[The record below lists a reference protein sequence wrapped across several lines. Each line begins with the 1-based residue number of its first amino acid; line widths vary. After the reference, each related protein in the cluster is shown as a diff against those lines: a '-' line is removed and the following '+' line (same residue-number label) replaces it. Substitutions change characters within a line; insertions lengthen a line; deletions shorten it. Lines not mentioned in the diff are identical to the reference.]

1 MSTSRLESVAI
12 LAESQGLDAVAL
24 MPGPNLFYTT
34 GLSFFISERPVVA
47 LCPVDASPAI
57 VLPELEAG
65 KAENSGF
72 EVFSYTDEES
82 YALAFHEAC
91 ATLELAE
98 ARIGVEALRMRLLE
112 ARILQRYAPDVDLI
126 PADDLFAELRVIKS
140 TDELEATRRAV
151 AVAEQAF
158 RLWLPQLG
166 VGMTEREAAARLIA
180 TLLSNGAEGLAFSP
194 IVCGGPNGALPHAFP
209 ANRPFQPG
217 DWVVVDWGA
226 KVDGYMSDLTRMVVF
241 GEPSAPLVD
250 IYDIVLRA
258 NVAGRAAV
266 GPGVEAQVVD
276 AAARAVIETSGHGP
290 QFMHRTGHGLGLE
303 SHEPP
308 YMVTGNTQ
316 LLEPGM
322 LFTVEPGIYLGGVG
336 GIRIEDNVVVTDA
349 GAETLT
355 TLPRAPF
362 IIPVPD

>member
-1 MSTSRLESVAI
+1 MLTSRLESI
-12 LAESQGLDAVAL
+12 TMIAESQGLDALAL
-24 MPGPNLFYTT
+24 MPGPNLFYAT
-34 GLSFFISERPVVA
+34 GLSFFISERPVVV

-65 KAENSGF
+65 KAENLGF
-72 EVFSYTDEES
+72 EVFTYTDEEG

-126 PADDLFAELRVIKS
+126 PADELFADMRIIKNAA
-140 TDELEATRRAV
+140 ELEATRRAI

-158 RLWLPQLG
+158 RLWAPQLHI
-166 VGMTEREAAARLIA
+166 GMTEREAAARLIA

-194 IVCGGPNGALPHAFP
+194 IVCGGPNGALPHAHP

-226 KVDGYMSDLTRMVVF
+226 TVDGYMSDLTRMVVF
-241 GEPSAPLVD
+241 GEPAAPLVD
-250 IYDIVLRA
+250 VYDIVLRA
-258 NVAGRAAV
+258 NAAGRAAA
-266 GPGVEAQVVD
+266 GPDTEAQTVD
-276 AAARAVIETSGHGP
+276 AAARAIIEASGYGP

-308 YMVTGNTQ
+308 YMVAGNTQ

-322 LFTVEPGIYLGGVG
+322 LFTVEPGIYLSGIG
-336 GIRIEDNVVVTDA
+336 GIRIEDNVVVTQE

-355 TLPRAPF
+355 TLSREPF
-362 IIPVPD
+362 IIPAPD